1 MAKKKEHFEGTIV
14 IGDPCSMVSCE
25 EDWQTAKWGERM
37 DALGI
42 GAFLS
47 IEFEED
53 IREIVDDRG
62 SVLGEFCTDSCV
74 VVVVGL
80 EDLLKYNPLFKSE
93 LTSYPQNFTVIK
105 DFIGDV
111 TYRKKGT
118 SAKSLAKETSILP
131 VVQRMN
137 SGL

>member
-62 SVLGEFCTDSCV
+62 PVLGEFCTDSCV

-80 EDLLKYNPLFKSE
+80 EDLLKYNPPFKSE
-93 LTSYPQNFTVIK
+93 LASYPQNFTVIK
-105 DFIGDV
+105 DFMGDV
-111 TYRKKGT
+111 TYRKKGDECQIVGKGNVDFA
-118 SAKSLAKETSILP
+118 SRSKDE
-131 VVQRMN
+131 
-137 SGL
+137 